1 MPLSR
6 GIARFVILAVGLGA
20 CGGATAVDA
29 TDTSDASPP
38 QDASAGDGSTLDA
51 PGDASTLDA
60 PIDAGPAARAIVTV
74 HGGAAAGCVTVPPMT
89 VGDFGAPAA
98 GVPAKSVANDERV
111 DGKRVGVACR
121 VAALSDG
128 FEIDATVSV
137 EGGPRLKLTGKTDLK
152 GSSSATVFSLAQERT
167 WTSPTC
173 KLDVSAISPQGGAA
187 SGRYWGLVTC
197 AGATSDLGATCDIF
211 GQIRLENCRP

>member
-1 MPLSR
+1 MPFSR

-29 TDTSDASPP
+29 TDTSDASAP
-38 QDASAGDGSTLDA
+38 QDASSGSTV
-51 PGDASTLDA
+51 DASTPDA
-60 PIDAGPAARAIVTV
+60 PVDAGPAARAIVTV
-74 HGGAAAGCVTVPPMT
+74 HGGAAAGCATVPPMT
-89 VGDFGAPAA
+89 VGDFGAPAG
-98 GVPAKSVANDERV
+98 GVPAKSVANDERI

-128 FEIDATVSV
+128 FEIDATVTI
-137 EGGPRLKLTGKTDLK
+137 EGGPRLTLTGKTDLK
-152 GSSSATVFSLAQERT
+152 GSSSATVFTLAQERT
-167 WTSPTC
+167 WKSPTC
-173 KLDVSAISPQGGAA
+173 KLDVSGISPQGGAA